1 MRRKLAKTALL
12 KLLSLGVLLALG
24 HGITGCASLPTP
36 STVVIK
42 RAGSLMD
49 DGKLYVY
56 LDGKVIN
63 KNQPIGKG
71 QTRTIAIANGSH
83 RIWVEVNQLVSDT
96 IQFTVENGT
105 ANFNVSTQR
114 IGGSKTLLI
123 ESNANGNKSG
133 IASSPPPAQ
142 NDTADGIRAQGAAPG
157 LDGAVNRVCETLIYE
172 LPRKSIVAVLG
183 VSSRNRDMAT
193 FTMDEIEFRLVDSQE
208 FEMVDRKALDS
219 VREEQNFQVSGEVS
233 DDSAVNIGNILGA
246 NIVITGSITGSGDT
260 QRLTV
265 KALDVKTAKI
275 VAMAREQF

>member
-1 MRRKLAKTALL
+1 MRRELVKTTLAKV
-12 KLLSLGVLLALG
+12 LSLVVLLALG
-24 HGITGCASLPTP
+24 CGIIGCASLPTP

-63 KNQPIGKG
+63 SNQPIGKG

-83 RIWVEVNQLVSDT
+83 RIWVEVNQLASDK
-96 IQFTVENGT
+96 IQFTVENG
-105 ANFNVSTQR
+105 AAIFNVSTQR

-123 ESNANGNKSG
+123 EPGVDGNKSETTL
-133 IASSPPPAQ
+133 SPPPAQ
-142 NDTADGIRAQGAAPG
+142 NDTTAGIHARRTAPG

-172 LPRKSIVAVLG
+172 LPRKSTIAVLG
-183 VSSRNRDMAT
+183 ISSRNRDMAI
-193 FTMDEIEFRLVDSQE
+193 FTMDEIEFQLVDSQE
-208 FEMVDRKALDS
+208 FEMVDRKTLDS
-219 VREEQNFQVSGEVS
+219 VREEQNFQLSSEVS
-233 DDSAVNIGNILGA
+233 DDSAVSIGNILGA

-275 VAMAREQF
+275 MTMAREQF